1 MVPPYVR
8 WRDGLDLAGCG
19 RGSTPSRSGMYTLFC
34 IPAPAF
40 ESLGE
45 AMTLTELGPVTR
57 GAYGWVTLTASFR
70 DGLTNTHPAIEFR
83 TPVRPILKSI
93 SRRTG

>member
-1 MVPPYVR
+1 M
-8 WRDGLDLAGCG
+8 DLAGCVG
-19 RGSTPSRSGMYTLFC
+19 APPPGPGY
-34 IPAPAF
+34 IPFFHPDPRLSPAF

-45 AMTLTELGPVTR
+45 SMTLTELGPVTR
-57 GAYGWVTLTASFR
+57 GACGWVTLTASFR